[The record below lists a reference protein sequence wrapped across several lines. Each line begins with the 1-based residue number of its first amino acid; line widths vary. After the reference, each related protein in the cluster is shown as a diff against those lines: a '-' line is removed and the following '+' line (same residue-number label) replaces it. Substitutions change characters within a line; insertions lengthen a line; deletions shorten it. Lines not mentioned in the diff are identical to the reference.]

1 MLSSKKFG
9 QTFLLTN
16 CWDQENYYGM
26 LQASIHTRLKCRNIV
41 RSNQWSHQLIDIHCK
56 FLDSWLTCAHRFE
69 WLFLKDNRNFGE
81 ENFQF
86 TLALR
91 YLAIN
96 LFLTIALLRAIF
108 TESVPPMSST
118 WMGNCKTDGRSFSRL
133 MLCWGSRARR
143 EKFQRLEK
151 GWSSC
156 NKKNVPDSRLC
167 LTRRLELTYTGYIWE
182 SEYTP
187 GFDPMAI
194 WTVRCCG
201 EVMKLTLPCLPHL
214 RWLKVTQT
222 QRQRGRAGCV
232 GSMSLCKKN
241 GQTVD

>member
-1 MLSSKKFG
+1 MVSPANRHS
-9 QTFLLTN
+9 
-16 CWDQENYYGM
+16 
-26 LQASIHTRLKCRNIV
+26 LQVSRFMIDRNVRL
-41 RSNQWSHQLIDIHCK
+41 NQ
-56 FLDSWLTCAHRFE
+56 RFE

-91 YLAIN
+91 YLTIN
-96 LFLTIALLRAIF
+96 WFLTIALLRAIF

-194 WTVRCCG
+194 WTVRCYG
-201 EVMKLTLPCLPHL
+201 GVMKLTLPCLPHL
-214 RWLKVTQT
+214 RWLKVAQI

-241 GQTVD
+241 GQTVGRLRMFVYSNTLLRYVLVWDFCKR

>member
-16 CWDQENYYGM
+16 CSDQENYYGM
-26 LQASIHTRLKCRNIV
+26 LQVSIHSRLKCRNIV
-41 RSNQWSHQLIDIHCK
+41 RSIIGCQSKTAQSMVSPANRHSLQVSRFMIDQNVR
-56 FLDSWLTCAHRFE
+56 LYQRLE

-81 ENFQF
+81 KNFQF

-91 YLAIN
+91 YLTIN
-96 LFLTIALLRAIF
+96 WFLTIALLRAIF

-156 NKKNVPDSRLC
+156 NKKKC
-167 LTRRLELTYTGYIWE
+167 ITY
-182 SEYTP
+182 
-187 GFDPMAI
+187 
-194 WTVRCCG
+194 
-201 EVMKLTLPCLPHL
+201 
-214 RWLKVTQT
+214 
-222 QRQRGRAGCV
+222 
-232 GSMSLCKKN
+232 SL
-241 GQTVD
+241 